1 MEWKRCRFYLSPN
14 EQLVDKEERMTF
26 IQCRIKNLPEACGAP
41 NLAVKATASA
51 SSCEPGNAAAKG
63 IDKSAATCWKLLRP
77 PTSGKP
83 SITEFEAYN
92 DTTGRNA

>member
-1 MEWKRCRFYLSPN
+1 
-14 EQLVDKEERMTF
+14 MTF